1 MHLRLVLIVNKFMS
15 ILMSRH
21 MCVNCKAMSM
31 KYLILSLFLVSTIAV
46 AKTPQ
51 EILREEGFVLVSKE
65 SGKEVYYRP
74 KEVKRNDGIVYYS
87 TTIFYTAGSN
97 KYGLKSNYDA
107 IACKEKKV
115 VRLGIHSV
123 PYIGKSSYTDL
134 TKKGIKETDIKPYQS
149 NTDRVMASKL
159 CR

>member
-1 MHLRLVLIVNKFMS
+1 
-15 ILMSRH
+15 
-21 MCVNCKAMSM
+21 M
-31 KYLILSLFLVSTIAV
+31 KYLILSLLLVSTITI

-51 EILREEGFVLVSKE
+51 QILKEEGFVFVTKE
-65 SGKEVYYRP
+65 ANKEIYYRP
-74 KEVKRNDGIVYYS
+74 KEVKKHDGIVYYS

-115 VRLGIHSV
+115 VHLGIHNV

-134 TKKGIKETDIKPYQS
+134 TKKGIKETNIQPYQS

>member
-1 MHLRLVLIVNKFMS
+1 
-15 ILMSRH
+15 

-31 KYLILSLFLVSTIAV
+31 KYLILSLFLVSTISV

-65 SGKEVYYRP
+65 SSKDVYYRP
-74 KEVKRNDGIVYYS
+74 KEVKKHDGIVYYS
-87 TTIFYTAGSN
+87 TTIFYTADSN

-115 VRLGIHSV
+115 VRLGIHNV

-134 TKKGIKETDIKPYQS
+134 TKKGIKETNIQPYQS

>member
-1 MHLRLVLIVNKFMS
+1 
-15 ILMSRH
+15 
-21 MCVNCKAMSM
+21 MCVNCKAVPM
-31 KYLILSLFLVSTIAV
+31 KYLILSLFLVSTLAV

-51 EILREEGFVLVSKE
+51 EILKEEGFVLFSKE
-65 SGKEVYYRP
+65 SSKDVYYRP
-74 KEVKRNDGIVYYS
+74 KEVKKHDGIVYYS

-115 VRLGIHSV
+115 VRLGIHNV

-134 TKKGIKETDIKPYQS
+134 TKKGIKETNIQPYQS
-149 NTDRVMASKL
+149 NTDRVMASNL

>member
-65 SGKEVYYRP
+65 SGKEGYYRP
-74 KEVKRNDGIVYYS
+74 KEVKKHDGIVYYS

-115 VRLGIHSV
+115 IRLGIHNV

-134 TKKGIKETDIKPYQS
+134 TKKGIKETNIQPYQS

>member
-1 MHLRLVLIVNKFMS
+1 
-15 ILMSRH
+15 
-21 MCVNCKAMSM
+21 MCVNCKAVSM

-51 EILREEGFVLVSKE
+51 EILREEGFVLASKE

-74 KEVKRNDGIVYYS
+74 KEVKKHDGIVYYS

-115 VRLGIHSV
+115 IRLGIHNV
-123 PYIGKSSYTDL
+123 PYIGKSSYPDL
-134 TKKGIKETDIKPYQS
+134 TKKGIKETNIQPYQS

>member
-1 MHLRLVLIVNKFMS
+1 
-15 ILMSRH
+15 
-21 MCVNCKAMSM
+21 MCINCKDVTM
-31 KYLILSLFLVSTIAV
+31 KYLILSLSLLLSTITV

-51 EILREEGFVLVSKE
+51 DVLREEGYVLVSKE

-74 KEVKRNDGIVYYS
+74 KEVK
-87 TTIFYTAGSN
+87 
-97 KYGLKSNYDA
+97 KHDA

-115 VRLGIHSV
+115 IRLGVHNV
-123 PYIGKSSYTDL
+123 PYIGKASYTDF
-134 TKKGIKETDIKPYQS
+134 TKKGIKETSIKPYQT